1 MDSLVNIDLF
11 KAAALLLAERRRQLI
26 NMIEE
31 NPNNVEATKEFIEL
45 STKINHIKTQY
56 LKWINERHN
65 VETSAINR
73 PSNNECRQ

>member
-11 KAAALLLAERRRQLI
+11 KAAALLLAERRRQLRTR
-26 NMIEE
+26 IED
-31 NPNNVEATKEFIEL
+31 NPNDIEAAKEFIEL

-56 LKWINERHN
+56 LKWINEQRN